1 MGVAIDRTTKP
12 PRLYGQTELPL
23 ESEADA
29 LRVFAAIAS
38 RNTAGTG
45 MNDSSSR
52 SHCFAFVTLHV
63 HDDGA
68 RAVRTSR
75 FQFVDLAGSERLRD
89 AHNGL
94 ANWRTDGMEVV
105 AGMVTNF
112 SLMMLSSCTRALVDA
127 QRRGKAKNFSF
138 RAYIGDLCPV
148 RSGGKARAR
157 GRVPI
162 LNPPSPRARVVFA
175 QLLQES
181 MTGHALTAIF
191 VCLSQAPDNCAQSK
205 YALDFG
211 EVFSHLAVRP
221 RRQPAEPIAEIVRRN
236 KAQLREAEARLGGTD
251 KYAMIRAAQVKR
263 CTQLLAILDRF
274 GG

>member
-23 ESEADA
+23 ESDADV
-29 LRVFAAIAS
+29 LRVFGAIAS

-45 MNDSSSR
+45 LNDSSSR

-63 HDDGA
+63 HDDAA
-68 RAVRTSR
+68 RTVRTSR
-75 FQFVDLAGSERLRD
+75 FQFVDLAGSERLKD

-127 QRRGKAKNFSF
+127 QRRGTAKNFSF

-148 RSGGKARAR
+148 RRKRAVARHARPRDELIPLTRLCCTATPGVDDGARAH
-157 GRVPI
+157 GDFRVPV
-162 LNPPSPRARVVFA
+162 AGA
-175 QLLQES
+175 
-181 MTGHALTAIF
+181 
-191 VCLSQAPDNCAQSK
+191 
-205 YALDFG
+205 
-211 EVFSHLAVRP
+211 
-221 RRQPAEPIAEIVRRN
+221 
-236 KAQLREAEARLGGTD
+236 
-251 KYAMIRAAQVKR
+251 
-263 CTQLLAILDRF
+263 
-274 GG
+274 